1 LMEALKFVDTDP
13 LRLECRFYRYAH
25 VETRSVLKNS
35 LGKISELIGS
45 GVRLRERDLFENVER
60 AIQDG
65 HPQPEL
71 LKVLAS
77 VISDETS
84 ADELEKHDDWK
95 KAKSLRQQST

>member
-1 LMEALKFVDTDP
+1 LWQRKILT
-13 LRLECRFYRYAH
+13 CS
-25 VETRSVLKNS
+25 RSVLKNS

-45 GVRLRERDLFENVER
+45 GARSRERDLFENVER

-65 HPQPEL
+65 HPQPGF

-84 ADELEKHDDWK
+84 ADELEKYVDWK
-95 KAKSLRQQST
+95 NAKSFKQQST